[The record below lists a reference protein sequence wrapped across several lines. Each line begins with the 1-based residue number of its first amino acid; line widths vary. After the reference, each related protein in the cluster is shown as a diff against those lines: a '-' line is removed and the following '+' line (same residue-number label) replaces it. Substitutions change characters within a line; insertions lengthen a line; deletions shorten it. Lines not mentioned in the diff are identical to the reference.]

1 MEQTTA
7 LLIVIGI
14 IAIGFIFFL
23 ILREFW
29 CWYWKINRVIILL
42 ENIERNTFISN
53 QQTYQANNNE
63 IKTENKTI
71 F

>member
-53 QQTYQANNNE
+53 QQTHQANNNE